1 MIQKTSSSDS
11 AGGPDPVSVTLSKP
25 AVRPLPQQ
33 QDSVSTDNVNGLR
46 AALAAQPEIRPEVVA
61 RGQALA
67 ADPDY
72 PPASVLQRVASLILD
87 APDPSE
93 DQS

>member
-11 AGGPDPVSVTLSKP
+11 AGGPDPVSLSLSRQP
-25 AVRPLPQQ
+25 ARPLPEQ
-33 QDSVSTDNVNGLR
+33 QDSVSTGNVDGLR
-46 AALAAQPEIRPEVVA
+46 TALAAQPEIRPEVVA

-72 PPASVLQRVASLILD
+72 PPAAVLQRVASLILD